1 MLLSYLS
8 FAHCA
13 YTFLAMSVFISY
25 HRGTEGLDKR
35 NHQIQHG
42 SCSYTFLLP
51 EIENCQ
57 PSPDYHISN
66 SLQRDAPSPVEPNWS
81 LKRLQ
86 QLEGVLENNTQW
98 LQKLEDYI
106 QDSVKTEIVEI
117 QRNVVHNQTAAM
129 LEIGTNLLTQTAEQT
144 RKLTDVETQVLN
156 QTSRLEIQ
164 LLENSLST
172 NKLEKQIMV
181 QTQEITKLQEKN
193 SFLEQKVLELE
204 GKHETELQLMK
215 EEKLEIQDLLVK
227 QSTIIGELE
236 KHLSIATENNSV
248 LQNQQVLL
256 METVHNLLNMVSR
269 TNVEILQI
277 QKVEPIVYKDC
288 AEIYKSGVT
297 RSGVHTLHI
306 PNTTATVEVFCDM
319 ETNGGGWTVF
329 QHRENGNVEFHRDWK
344 EYKLG
349 FGNPHGEYWLGNEYI
364 HLLTSQSPQVLRI
377 QLKDWNGNEA
387 YAVFD
392 YFFLESEEQKYRLH
406 IKGYSGTAGRTSSFS
421 PSGTQF
427 STKDVDNDECGCKCS
442 QMASGGWW
450 FQACGPSNLNGM
462 YYSGGMNTIRFNGIK
477 WHYWKGSHY
486 SLKSTTMMIRPV
498 AF

>member
-1 MLLSYLS
+1 MLSSYLS
-8 FAHCA
+8 FVSCVCV
-13 YTFLAMSVFISY
+13 FLAVSGYSSY
-25 HRGTEGLDKR
+25 NKATDNSDKHHHR
-35 NHQIQHG
+35 IQHG
-42 SCSYTFLLP
+42 PCSYTFLLP

-57 PSPDYHISN
+57 PTTDYHMSN
-66 SLQRDAPSPVEPNWS
+66 SLQGDAPPVVEPNWS
-81 LKRLQ
+81 LQRLQ
-86 QLEGVLENNTQW
+86 QLEGILENNTQW
-98 LQKLEDYI
+98 LQKLENYI

-117 QRNVVHNQTAAM
+117 QRNAVQNQTAAM

-181 QTQEITKLQEKN
+181 QTQEITKLHEKN
-193 SFLEQKVLELE
+193 SFLEQKVLEME
-204 GKHETELQLMK
+204 GKHETELQSIK
-215 EEKLEIQDLLVK
+215 AEKLEMQDLLVK

-236 KHLSIATENNSV
+236 KQLNVATQNNSV
-248 LQNQQVLL
+248 LQSQQLLL
-256 METVHNLLNMVSR
+256 METVHNLLNMVSHG
-269 TNVEILQI
+269 NEIQQI
-277 QKVEPIVYKDC
+277 AKDQVTFKDC
-288 AEIYKSGVT
+288 AEVYKSGFT
-297 RSGVHTLHI
+297 TSGVYTLHI
-306 PNTTATVEVFCDM
+306 INTTETV
-319 ETNGGGWTVF
+319 
-329 QHRENGNVEFHRDWK
+329 K
-344 EYKLG
+344 G
-349 FGNPHGEYWLGNEYI
+349 FGDPSGEYWLGNEFV
-364 HLLTSQSPQVLRI
+364 HLLTSQSPHVLRI

-387 YAVFD
+387 FATFD
-392 YFFLESEEQKYRLH
+392 HFFLGSEEQKYQLH
-406 IKGYSGTAGRTSSFS
+406 IKGYSGTAGRTSSLS
-421 PSGTQF
+421 PSGTKF
-427 STKDVDNDECGCKCS
+427 STKDADNDECGCKCS

>member
-1 MLLSYLS
+1 MLSSYLS
-8 FAHCA
+8 FVSCVCV
-13 YTFLAMSVFISY
+13 FLAVSGFSSY
-25 HRGTEGLDKR
+25 NKATDNSDKHHHR
-35 NHQIQHG
+35 IQHG
-42 SCSYTFLLP
+42 PCSYTFLLP

-57 PSPDYHISN
+57 PTTDYHLSN
-66 SLQRDAPSPVEPNWS
+66 SLQGDAPPVVEPNWS

-86 QLEGVLENNTQW
+86 QLEGILENNTQW
-98 LQKLEDYI
+98 LQKLENYI

-117 QRNVVHNQTAAM
+117 QRNAVQNQTAAM

-181 QTQEITKLQEKN
+181 QTQEITKLHEKN
-193 SFLEQKVLELE
+193 SFLEQKVLEME
-204 GKHETELQLMK
+204 GKHETELQSIK
-215 EEKLEIQDLLVK
+215 AEKLEMQDLLVK

-236 KHLSIATENNSV
+236 KQLNVATQNNSV
-248 LQNQQVLL
+248 LQSQQLLL
-256 METVHNLLNMVSR
+256 METVHNLLNMVSHGD
-269 TNVEILQI
+269 EIKQI
-277 QKVEPIVYKDC
+277 AKDQVTFKDC
-288 AEIYKSGVT
+288 AEVYKSGFT
-297 RSGVHTLHI
+297 TSGVYTLHI
-306 PNTTATVEVFCDM
+306 INATETVRVFCDM
-319 ETNGGGWTVF
+319 EINGGGWTIF
-329 QHRENGNVEFHRDWK
+329 QHRENGNIDFHRDWK

-349 FGNPHGEYWLGNEYI
+349 FGDASGEYWLGNEFV
-364 HLLTSQSPQVLRI
+364 HLLTSQSPHVLRI

-387 YAVFD
+387 FATFD
-392 YFFLESEEQKYRLH
+392 HFLVGSEEEKYQLH
-406 IKGYSGTAGRTSSFS
+406 IKGYSGTAGRTSSLS
-421 PSGTQF
+421 PSGTKF
-427 STKDVDNDECGCKCS
+427 STKDADNDECGCKCS

-486 SLKSTTMMIRPV
+486 SLKSTTMMFRPV
-498 AF
+498 GF